1 MTRYAYYP
9 GCSLETMAAS
19 YHVSSIEVAHR
30 LGVELEELEDWNCC
44 GATAYSKVD
53 ELLATVLCARN
64 LALAE
69 KRGLD
74 ILAPCNAC
82 YKNLWTANAA
92 LRRDTDLAEHMNYAL
107 EADSLHYEGTV
118 EVGHIMSA
126 FVTDE
131 ALGIIRAKAGDRIRG
146 LKVAAY
152 YGCQIARPRR
162 PGTDLAD
169 VDGPTYFE
177 TLLAAAGADPVPFPY
192 KLRCC
197 GAALMVTNRKAAV
210 QMVRDLLQNAVDGGA
225 QVIATACPLC
235 QTNLECY
242 QAEVNHAYGTT
253 YALPVL
259 YFTQLLGLALG
270 IGANRL
276 GIGREL
282 VSAAPVLKRPPQP
295 ASHAAATCRARTAA
309 AEAAAGALEPAPA
322 GPVAVAG
329 LATEG
334 A

>member
-19 YHVSSIEVAHR
+19 YHVSSMEVAHT
-30 LGVELEELEDWNCC
+30 LGIELEELEDWNCC

-69 KRGLD
+69 KRGLN
-74 ILAPCNAC
+74 IVAPCNAC
-82 YKNLWTANAA
+82 YKNLWTTNAA
-92 LRRDTDLAEHMNYAL
+92 LRRDSDLAEHMNYAL
-107 EADSLHYEGTV
+107 EADDLHYGGTV
-118 EVGHIMSA
+118 DVSHIMHA

-131 ALGIIRAKAGDRIRG
+131 SLASIRRKAGDRIKG
-146 LKVAAY
+146 LRVAAY

-162 PGTDLAD
+162 TGLEIAQ
-169 VDGPTYFE
+169 VDNPTYFE
-177 TLLAAAGADPVPFPY
+177 GLLEAAGADSVAFPY

-197 GAALMVTNRKAAV
+197 GAALMVTSRRAAV
-210 QMVRDLLQNAVDGGA
+210 QMLRDLLESAVDSGA
-225 QVIATACPLC
+225 EVIATACPLC

-242 QAEVNHAYGTT
+242 QDEVNRAYGTS
-253 YALPVL
+253 YAVPIL

-270 IGANRL
+270 VGANRL

-282 VSAAPVLKRPPQP
+282 VPAKGVLKRPRPIP
-295 ASHAAATCRARTAA
+295 TTVCR
-309 AEAAAGALEPAPA
+309 GA
-322 GPVAVAG
+322 
-329 LATEG
+329 
-334 A
+334 